1 MVNSLKLEFFFL
13 FIFLP
18 TLFFVIEST
27 KMIFFVLYLV
37 SLISFI
43 FLKKEK
49 NFDFEKLRKK
59 IDWKFSL
66 TIFVVFF
73 IMGYF
78 YTILLDPQVLF
89 LFPKENF
96 KLWLIVMILYPALS
110 VIPQEFVYRVFFF
123 QRYKPIFNKN
133 FSVFLITNVF
143 IFSYAHIVFQNIH
156 SVIITAIV
164 SPIFSYAYLKKSFLT
179 CVVIHSFGGQ
189 IIFTLGLGK
198 YFY

>member
-18 TLFFVIEST
+18 TFFFLNEST
-27 KMIFFVLYLV
+27 KMIFLVLYLV
-37 SLISFI
+37 SLISYI
-43 FLKKEK
+43 LLKKEK
-49 NFDFEKLRKK
+49 NFDLKKLRKK
-59 IDWKFSL
+59 IDWKFSFL
-66 TIFVVFF
+66 IFICFL

-78 YTILLDPQVLF
+78 YTILADPQALF

-96 KLWLIVMILYPALS
+96 KLWIIVMALYPVLS

-123 QRYKPIFNKN
+123 QRYKTIFDNN
-133 FSVFLITNVF
+133 FSVLFIANIF

-156 SVIITAIV
+156 AVIITAVV

-179 CVVIHSFGGQ
+179 CVIIHSFGGQ